1 MLTADVERYVHLR
14 QILGF
19 KLRDAS
25 RLLRAFAGFAV
36 ARGDTHLREST
47 AVDWAAEAPSPN
59 ARHIR
64 LRIVTNLARF
74 LHAEDGVHEI
84 PRSNLF
90 YSPKVRPLPYIYA
103 PAEIARIVEAAGR
116 LQRAYPLRR
125 QVYATLLGVIAA
137 TGLRVSE
144 ALDLRLSD
152 VSSEGVLHVRGTK
165 FGKTR
170 HVPLHA
176 TVVQALGRYLDVRR
190 RLPVTDDHVFV
201 SASNRRIASSTVNY
215 TFHRVLRLAGIAS
228 VRTRAPRIHDLRQHA
243 GFRIMPSPRVA

>member
-74 LHAEDGVHEI
+74 LHAIHCGFELV
-84 PRSNLF
+84 
-90 YSPKVRPLPYIYA
+90 
-103 PAEIARIVEAAGR
+103 GR
-116 LQRAYPLRR
+116 H
-125 QVYATLLGVIAA
+125 G
-137 TGLRVSE
+137 SE
-144 ALDLRLSD
+144 AGHVLSD
-152 VSSEGVLHVRGTK
+152 QIS
-165 FGKTR
+165 
-170 HVPLHA
+170 
-176 TVVQALGRYLDVRR
+176 
-190 RLPVTDDHVFV
+190 
-201 SASNRRIASSTVNY
+201 
-215 TFHRVLRLAGIAS
+215 
-228 VRTRAPRIHDLRQHA
+228 
-243 GFRIMPSPRVA
+243 